1 MFSTCIITSHVI
13 KHICKICD
21 ENVSQKKRKKRKTRK
36 IKKLFQIK
44 EFSQIVLGKM
54 LLVYFI
60 LSNIDSNQFEFSYL
74 AKLLSTFKVKPSL
87 DAFHS
92 QLSDEQVPG
101 QS

>member
-1 MFSTCIITSHVI
+1 MFR
-13 KHICKICD
+13 KKK
-21 ENVSQKKRKKRKTRK
+21 EKKRETRK

-54 LLVYFI
+54 HLVYFI
-60 LSNIDSNQFEFSYL
+60 LSNIDSNQFEFSCL

-101 QS
+101 RS